1 MPGVTRHIFG
11 PGNPRGGMHVKS
23 QSQAPWAQGAS
34 LSKRIRPVKG
44 TTAPPQHPRFQHGNW
59 ERWVV
64 RSRGTNGGYV
74 FIDDIPV
81 SANNPAFLNI
91 ASVGRQLSGRWRRGA
106 HRYLFLTNGDYTQ
119 YRKTPRQEAAECLS
133 GILHCDH

>member
-1 MPGVTRHIFG
+1 M
-11 PGNPRGGMHVKS
+11 
-23 QSQAPWAQGAS
+23 
-34 LSKRIRPVKG
+34 
-44 TTAPPQHPRFQHGNW
+44 
-59 ERWVV
+59 V